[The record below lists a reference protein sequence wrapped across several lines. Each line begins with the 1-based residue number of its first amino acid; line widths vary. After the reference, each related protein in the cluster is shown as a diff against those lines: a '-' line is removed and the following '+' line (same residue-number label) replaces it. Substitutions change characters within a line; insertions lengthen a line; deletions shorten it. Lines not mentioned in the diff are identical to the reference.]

1 MAMVF
6 NPTTESLT
14 ENLTLPLYY
23 SGLTD
28 AVEVSVGG
36 AAATK
41 VSFHSEGRT
50 TLDDQAMHQ
59 VCFAAGKLLVL
70 PIMYLDDK
78 LRTNENN
85 DTLSHTSRLT

>member
-59 VCFAAGKLLVL
+59 SGLFRSRRAAGFTYYV
-70 PIMYLDDK
+70 
-78 LRTNENN
+78 
-85 DTLSHTSRLT
+85 SR